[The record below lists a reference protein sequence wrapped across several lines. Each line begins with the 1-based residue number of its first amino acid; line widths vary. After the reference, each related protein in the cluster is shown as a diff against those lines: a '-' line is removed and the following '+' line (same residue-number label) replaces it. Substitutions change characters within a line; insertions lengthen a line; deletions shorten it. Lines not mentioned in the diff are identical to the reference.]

1 MKIDLTNKR
10 ALVTGATGGIGEAIT
25 IALLNAGAEVVVT
38 GTRVEKLA
46 EMESKLGSQGKIVP
60 IPCNLGNPKDITGL
74 VSQVSSLDGGIDILV
89 NNAGITRDGL
99 LLRMDEQDW
108 QAVLDINLK
117 AVMLITKGLLR
128 NMLKKRWGRIINI
141 TSVVGSTGN
150 PGQANYAAAKAGLL
164 GFSKSL
170 AQEVANRGI
179 TVNCLAPGFIETEMT
194 NKLSEDRKKMLLGN
208 IPMQKMG
215 QPEDISYP
223 TLFLA
228 SEQASYIT
236 GQSLHVNG
244 GLAMI

>member
-1 MKIDLTNKR
+1 MKIDLSNKR

-25 IALLNAGAEVVVT
+25 VALLNAGAEVVVT

-46 EMESKLGSQGKIVP
+46 EMESKLGSQGKIVT
-60 IPCNLGNPKDITGL
+60 IPCNLGNPEDITDL
-74 VSQVSSLDGGIDILV
+74 VSQASGLDGGIDILV

-108 QAVLDINLK
+108 QTVLDINLK
-117 AVMLITKGLLR
+117 AIMMLTKGLLR

-150 PGQANYAAAKAGLL
+150 PGQANYAAAKAGLV

-223 TLFLA
+223 VLFLA

>member
-1 MKIDLTNKR
+1 MKIDLNNKR
-10 ALVTGATGGIGEAIT
+10 ALVTGATGGIGQAISK
-25 IALLNAGAEVVVT
+25 ALLDAGAEVVIS
-38 GTRVEKLA
+38 GTRIEKLT
-46 EMESKLGSQGKIVP
+46 ELETELGLLGKVIP
-60 IPCNLGNPKDITGL
+60 IPCNLGEPDDIKKL
-74 VSQVSSLDGGIDILV
+74 ISQSSELDGGIDILV

-108 QAVLDINLK
+108 QAVFDINLK
-117 AVMLITKGLLR
+117 SVMLLTKGLLR
-128 NMLKKRWGRIINI
+128 NMLKKRWGRVINI

-150 PGQANYAAAKAGLL
+150 PGQSNYAATKAGLV
-164 GFSKSL
+164 GFTKSL

-194 NKLSEDRKKMLLGN
+194 KKLSEDRKKLLMNN

-215 QPEDISYP
+215 QPEDISFP

-228 SEQASYIT
+228 SDQASYIT

-244 GLAMI
+244 GLAML

>member
-46 EMESKLGSQGKIVP
+46 EMESKLGTHGKIVT
-60 IPCNLGNPKDITGL
+60 IPCNLGNSEDITGL
-74 VSQVSSLDGGIDILV
+74 VSQVSSLDGGIDILI

-117 AVMLITKGLLR
+117 AVMVLTKGLLR

-223 TLFLA
+223 VLFLA

>member
-1 MKIDLTNKR
+1 MKIDLNSKR
-10 ALVTGATGGIGEAIT
+10 ALVTGATGGIGEAIAK
-25 IALLNAGAEVVVT
+25 ALLEAGAEVVIS
-38 GTRVEKLA
+38 GTKVEKLEKLEA
-46 EMESKLGSQGKIVP
+46 ELGSEGKVIP
-60 IPCNLGNPKDITGL
+60 IPSNLGSPEDIQNL
-74 VSQVSSLDGGIDILV
+74 ISQTTEIDGGIDILI

-99 LLRMDEQDW
+99 LLRMHEDDW
-108 QAVLDINLK
+108 QNVMEINLK
-117 AVMLITKGLLR
+117 AVMMLTKGMLR

-141 TSVVGSTGN
+141 TSIVGSTGN
-150 PGQANYAAAKAGLL
+150 PGQSNYAAAKAGLV

-194 NKLSEDRKKMLLGN
+194 NKLSDERKKILVNN

-215 QPEDISYP
+215 RPEDISFP
-223 TLFLA
+223 VLFLA

>member
-1 MKIDLTNKR
+1 MKIDLSNKR

-25 IALLNAGAEVVVT
+25 TALLNAGAEVVVT

-46 EMESKLGSQGKIVP
+46 EMESQLGSQGKIVT
-60 IPCNLGNPKDITGL
+60 IPCNLGNPEDIRGL

-117 AVMLITKGLLR
+117 AVMVITKGLLR

-150 PGQANYAAAKAGLL
+150 PGQANYAAAKAGLV

>member
-1 MKIDLTNKR
+1 MKIDLSNKR

-46 EMESKLGSQGKIVP
+46 EMESKLGTQGKIVT
-60 IPCNLGNPKDITGL
+60 IPCNLGNSEDITGL
-74 VSQVSSLDGGIDILV
+74 VSQVSCLDGGIDILV

-99 LLRMDEQDW
+99 LLRMDEQDF

-117 AVMLITKGLLR
+117 AVMVLTKGLLR

-194 NKLSEDRKKMLLGN
+194 NKLSEDRKKMLLDN

-223 TLFLA
+223 VLFLA

>member
-1 MKIDLTNKR
+1 MKIDLSNRR

-25 IALLNAGAEVVVT
+25 RALLDAGVEVVVS

-46 EMESKLGSQGKIVP
+46 ELESDLGPVGKIIP
-60 IPCNLGNPKDITGL
+60 IPCNLGNPDEIKDLI
-74 VSQVSSLDGGIDILV
+74 SQASELEGGIDILV

-108 QAVLDINLK
+108 QTVLDINLK
-117 AVMLITKGLLR
+117 AVMALSKGLLR

-141 TSVVGSTGN
+141 TSVVGATGN
-150 PGQANYAAAKAGLL
+150 PGQTNYAAAKAGLV

-194 NKLSEDRKKMLLGN
+194 DKLSEERKKLLVNN

-223 TLFLA
+223 VVFLA
-228 SEQASYIT
+228 SDQASYIT

>member
-1 MKIDLTNKR
+1 MKIDLSNKR

-25 IALLNAGAEVVVT
+25 IALLNAGAEVIVT

-46 EMESKLGSQGKIVP
+46 EMESKLGTRGKIVT
-60 IPCNLGNPKDITGL
+60 IPCNLGNSEDITGL

-99 LLRMDEQDW
+99 LLRMNEQDW

-117 AVMLITKGLLR
+117 AVMVLTKGLLR

-194 NKLSEDRKKMLLGN
+194 NKLSEDRKKMLLDN

-223 TLFLA
+223 VLFLA

>member
-1 MKIDLTNKR
+1 MKIDLSKKR
-10 ALVTGATGGIGEAIT
+10 ALVTGATGGIGEAISK
-25 IALLNAGAEVVVT
+25 ALLDAGAEVVIS
-38 GTRVEKLA
+38 GTRVEKLT
-46 EMESKLGSQGKIVP
+46 ELESELGSLGKMIP
-60 IPCNLGNPKDITGL
+60 IPCNLGSSDDVKSLIA
-74 VSQVSSLDGGIDILV
+74 QVSELDGGIDILV

-117 AVMLITKGLLR
+117 AVMALTKGLLR

-150 PGQANYAAAKAGLL
+150 PGQTNYAAAKAGLV

-194 NKLSEDRKKMLLGN
+194 SKLSEDRKNILVNN

-215 QPEDISYP
+215 QPEDISFP
-223 TLFLA
+223 AIFLA
-228 SEQASYIT
+228 SDQASYIT

>member
-1 MKIDLTNKR
+1 MKIDLNSKR
-10 ALVTGATGGIGEAIT
+10 ALVTGATGGIGEAIAK
-25 IALLNAGAEVVVT
+25 ALLEAGAEVVIS
-38 GTRVEKLA
+38 GTKVEKLEKLEA
-46 EMESKLGSQGKIVP
+46 ELGSEGKVIP
-60 IPCNLGNPKDITGL
+60 IPSNLGSPEDVQNLI
-74 VSQVSSLDGGIDILV
+74 SQTTEIDGGIDILI

-99 LLRMDEQDW
+99 LLRMHEDDW
-108 QAVLDINLK
+108 QNVMEINLK
-117 AVMLITKGLLR
+117 AVMMLTKGMLR

-141 TSVVGSTGN
+141 TSIVGSTGN
-150 PGQANYAAAKAGLL
+150 PGQSNYAAAKAGLV

-194 NKLSEDRKKMLLGN
+194 NKLSDERKKILVKN

-215 QPEDISYP
+215 RPEDISFP
-223 TLFLA
+223 VLFLA

>member
-1 MKIDLTNKR
+1 MKIDLGNKR

-25 IALLNAGAEVVVT
+25 AALLNAGAEVVVS
-38 GTRVEKLA
+38 GTRIEKLA
-46 EMESKLGSQGKIVP
+46 EMESKLGSLGKIVTM
-60 IPCNLGNPKDITGL
+60 PCNLGVPEDITGL
-74 VSQVSSLDGGIDILV
+74 VSELSGLDGGIDILI

-108 QAVLDINLK
+108 QTVLDINLK
-117 AVMLITKGLLR
+117 ACMLLSKGLLR

-150 PGQANYAAAKAGLL
+150 PGQANYAAAKAGLI

-194 NKLSEDRKKMLLGN
+194 NKLSEDRKKVLLGN

-223 TLFLA
+223 VLFLA

>member
-1 MKIDLTNKR
+1 MKIDLSNKR
-10 ALVTGATGGIGEAIT
+10 ALVTGATGGIGEAIAK
-25 IALLNAGAEVVVT
+25 ALLAAGAEVVVT

-46 EMESKLGSQGKIVP
+46 ELASEPGTTGNPIP
-60 IPCNLGNPKDITGL
+60 IPCNLGNPEDIRNL
-74 VSQVSSLDGGIDILV
+74 ISQVTELNGGIDILV

-108 QAVLDINLK
+108 QTVLDINLK
-117 AVMLITKGLLR
+117 AVMMLTKGLLR
-128 NMLKKRWGRIINI
+128 IMLKKRWGRVINI

-150 PGQANYAAAKAGLL
+150 PGQTNYAAAKAGLV

-194 NKLSEDRKKMLLGN
+194 RKLSEERKKILVNN

-215 QPEDISYP
+215 QPEDISLP
-223 TLFLA
+223 ALFLA
-228 SEQASYIT
+228 SDQAAYIT
-236 GQSLHVNG
+236 GQTLHVNG

>member
-1 MKIDLTNKR
+1 MKINLSNKR

-117 AVMLITKGLLR
+117 AVMVITKGLLR

-194 NKLSEDRKKMLLGN
+194 NKLSEDIKKMLLGN

-223 TLFLA
+223 VLFLA

>member
-1 MKIDLTNKR
+1 MKIDLGNKR

-25 IALLNAGAEVVVT
+25 AALLNAGAEVVVS
-38 GTRVEKLA
+38 GTRIEKLA
-46 EMESKLGSQGKIVP
+46 EMESKLGSLGKIVTM
-60 IPCNLGNPKDITGL
+60 PCNLGVPEDITGL
-74 VSQVSSLDGGIDILV
+74 VSELSGLDGGIDILI

-108 QAVLDINLK
+108 QTVLDINLK
-117 AVMLITKGLLR
+117 ACMLLSKGLLR
-128 NMLKKRWGRIINI
+128 NMIKKRWGRIINI

-150 PGQANYAAAKAGLL
+150 PGQANYAAAKAGLI

-194 NKLSEDRKKMLLGN
+194 NKLSEDRKKVLLGN

-223 TLFLA
+223 VLFLA

>member
-1 MKIDLTNKR
+1 MKIDLSNKR
-10 ALVTGATGGIGEAIT
+10 ALVTGATGGIGAAIT

-46 EMESKLGSQGKIVP
+46 EMESKLGSLGKIVP

-117 AVMLITKGLLR
+117 AVMVITKGLLR

-150 PGQANYAAAKAGLL
+150 PGQANYAAAKAGLV

>member
-1 MKIDLTNKR
+1 MKIDLGNKR

-25 IALLNAGAEVVVT
+25 AALLNAGAEVVVS
-38 GTRVEKLA
+38 GTRIEKLA
-46 EMESKLGSQGKIVP
+46 EMESKLGSLGKIVTM
-60 IPCNLGNPKDITGL
+60 PCNLGVPEDITGL
-74 VSQVSSLDGGIDILV
+74 VSELSGLDGGIDILI

-108 QAVLDINLK
+108 QTVLDINLK
-117 AVMLITKGLLR
+117 ACMLLSKGLLR

-150 PGQANYAAAKAGLL
+150 PGQANYAAAKAGLI

-194 NKLSEDRKKMLLGN
+194 NKLSEDRKKVLLGN

-223 TLFLA
+223 VLFLA
-228 SEQASYIT
+228 SEQALYIT

>member
-1 MKIDLTNKR
+1 MKIDLSKKR
-10 ALVTGATGGIGEAIT
+10 ALVTGATGGIGEAISK
-25 IALLNAGAEVVVT
+25 ALLDAGAEVVIS
-38 GTRVEKLA
+38 GTRVEKLT
-46 EMESKLGSQGKIVP
+46 ELESELGSLGKIIP
-60 IPCNLGNPKDITGL
+60 IPCNLGSSDDVKSLIA
-74 VSQVSSLDGGIDILV
+74 QVSELDGGIDILV

-117 AVMLITKGLLR
+117 AVMALTKGLLR

-150 PGQANYAAAKAGLL
+150 PGQTNYAAAKAGLV

-194 NKLSEDRKKMLLGN
+194 SKLSEDRKNILVNN

-215 QPEDISYP
+215 QPEDISFP
-223 TLFLA
+223 AIFLA
-228 SEQASYIT
+228 SDQASYIT

>member
-1 MKIDLTNKR
+1 MKIDLGNKR

-25 IALLNAGAEVVVT
+25 AALLNAGVEVVVS
-38 GTRVEKLA
+38 GTRIEKLA
-46 EMESKLGSQGKIVP
+46 EMESKLGSLGKIVTM
-60 IPCNLGNPKDITGL
+60 PCNLGVPEDITGL
-74 VSQVSSLDGGIDILV
+74 VSELSGLDGGIDILI

-108 QAVLDINLK
+108 QTVLDINLK
-117 AVMLITKGLLR
+117 ACMLLSKGLLR

-150 PGQANYAAAKAGLL
+150 PGQANYAAAKAGLI

-194 NKLSEDRKKMLLGN
+194 NKLSEDRKKVLLGN

-223 TLFLA
+223 VLFLA

>member
-1 MKIDLTNKR
+1 MKIDLGNKR

-25 IALLNAGAEVVVT
+25 AALLNAGAEVVVS
-38 GTRVEKLA
+38 GTRIEKLA
-46 EMESKLGSQGKIVP
+46 EMESKLGSLGKIVTM
-60 IPCNLGNPKDITGL
+60 PCNLGVPEDITGL
-74 VSQVSSLDGGIDILV
+74 VSELSGLDGGIDILI

-108 QAVLDINLK
+108 QTVLDINLK
-117 AVMLITKGLLR
+117 ACMLLSKGLLR

-150 PGQANYAAAKAGLL
+150 PGQANYAAAKAGLI

-194 NKLSEDRKKMLLGN
+194 NKLSEDRKKVLLGN

-215 QPEDISYP
+215 QTEDISYP
-223 TLFLA
+223 VLFLA